1 MTELTITYLG
11 LFLFSWGY
19 NTLVAWLERKGYHDG
34 YVSLMVVGG
43 VTYTVLTAT
52 WLIGIE
58 ASLILGGAFVSSGA
72 PMIIGSIA
80 RHITQR
86 DREECQMRSHARK
99 LNDER

>member
-1 MTELTITYLG
+1 MTELIITYLG

-19 NTLVAWLERKGYHDG
+19 NALVAWLERKGYHDG

-43 VTYTVLTAT
+43 VVSTVLAAT

-58 ASLILGGAFVSSGA
+58 AALILGGAFVSSGA

-80 RHITQR
+80 RHIAQR
-86 DREECQMRSHARK
+86 DREERQLCFRARK